1 MFVPQTFSS
10 MPLNENL
17 DDAPKN
23 HESTDEKIDK

>member
-10 MPLNENL
+10 MPLNENS

-23 HESTDEKIDK
+23 CDSPDEKIDK